1 MFRRE
6 AHRRAL
12 AVLAALD
19 GELLERTA
27 TLFAGGTRL
36 VLEFDEYR
44 ESEDLDFLCA
54 DAAGYAEVR
63 SLARRAGP
71 AALFAPG
78 RAGIE
83 FPREARADQY
93 GVRFPVTVEGRRIKL
108 EVVREARVALAPGV
122 RPAWS
127 PVPCLA
133 LVDCYAQKL
142 LANSDRWADQNVL
155 SRDLI
160 DLGLL
165 RVRAGAIPPEA
176 WAKAEGVYRGAVRD
190 DLVKAVRWFLDREDR
205 RGRCLGAL
213 GVDRPAEILAGVEAL
228 GADLT
233 LAAEGEEIGL

>member
-44 ESEDLDFLCA
+44 VSEDLDFLCS

-63 SLARRAGP
+63 NLARSRGP
-71 AALFAPG
+71 AALFRTG
-78 RAGIE
+78 HGSSME
-83 FPREARADQY
+83 FPREARTDQY
-93 GVRFPVTVEGRRIKL
+93 GVRFPVTVEGRPIKF
-108 EVVREARVALAPGV
+108 EVVREARVSLAPGV
-122 RPAWS
+122 RPDWS

-133 LVDCYAQKL
+133 LVDCYAEKL
-142 LANSDRWADQNVL
+142 LANSDRWADRNVL

-160 DLGLL
+160 DLGML
-165 RVRAGAIPPEA
+165 RALVGEIPPKA
-176 WAKAEGVYRGAVRD
+176 WAKAEGAYGSAVEA
-190 DLVKAVRWFLDREDR
+190 DLVKALRLFSDDEAHR
-205 RGRCLGAL
+205 RRCFSAL
-213 GVDRPAEILAGVEAL
+213 EIARTEEVLAGIEAL
-228 GADLT
+228 LADST
-233 LAAEGEEIGL
+233 AVGTA

>member
-27 TLFAGGTRL
+27 TVFAGGTRL

-44 ESEDLDFLCA
+44 VSEDLDFLCA

-63 SLARRAGP
+63 NLARSGGP
-71 AALFAPG
+71 TALFAADRRGPL
-78 RAGIE
+78 E
-83 FPREARADQY
+83 FPREARTDQY
-93 GVRFPVTVEGRRIKL
+93 GVRFPVTVEGRPIKF
-108 EVVREARVALAPGV
+108 EVVCEGRVSLAPGV
-122 RPAWS
+122 RPVWS

-142 LANSDRWADQNVL
+142 LANSDRWADRNVL

-160 DLGLL
+160 DLGML
-165 RVRAGAIPPEA
+165 RARTGEIPHEA
-176 WAKAEGVYRGAVRD
+176 WAKAEGVYRGVVRE
-190 DLVKAVRWFLDREDR
+190 DLGKALRWFLDDEAHR
-205 RGRCLGAL
+205 RRCFKTLGIA
-213 GVDRPAEILAGVEAL
+213 RPAEILAGIEAL
-228 GADLT
+228 
-233 LAAEGEEIGL
+233 LAELS